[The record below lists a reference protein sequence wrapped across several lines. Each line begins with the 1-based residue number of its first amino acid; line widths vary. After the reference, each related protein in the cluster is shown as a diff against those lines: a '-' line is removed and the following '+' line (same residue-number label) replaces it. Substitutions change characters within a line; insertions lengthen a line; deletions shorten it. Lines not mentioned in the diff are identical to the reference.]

1 VTTFIRSVQAEFVKL
16 LTTRMWWIIALVLF
30 GYVGLLAGGLS
41 ALFAG
46 IQSGAISPSAS
57 GGGGGGA
64 ASIGSIPPL
73 IYSFASSVGY
83 VFPVLLGALATTGE
97 FRHQTLTPTFLT
109 TPRRAGV
116 LGAKTVTLLVAG
128 AAYGVVALLAS
139 VGIGAVVIGAFGV
152 DPLLGES
159 ETWTLVGRTI
169 LAMAL
174 WAAVGVGLGALV
186 PNQVASI
193 VIVLAFTQFVEP
205 LLRLASSF
213 IDWTAEIAK
222 FLPGAASDALVG
234 ASIFTRTNPMATAS
248 ASLEWW
254 QGGLVLL
261 AYAALATIGGYFV
274 SWKRDV
280 T

>member
-1 VTTFIRSVQAEFVKL
+1 
-16 LTTRMWWIIALVLF
+16 
-30 GYVGLLAGGLS
+30 
-41 ALFAG
+41 
-46 IQSGAISPSAS
+46 
-57 GGGGGGA
+57 
-64 ASIGSIPPL
+64 
-73 IYSFASSVGY
+73 
-83 VFPVLLGALATTGE
+83 
-97 FRHQTLTPTFLT
+97 
-109 TPRRAGV
+109 
-116 LGAKTVTLLVAG
+116 AKTVTLLVAG

-152 DPLLGES
+152 DPLLGDS

>member
-1 VTTFIRSVQAEFVKL
+1 MTTFLRSIAAEFAKI
-16 LTTRMWWIIALVLF
+16 LTTRMWWILAFVLF
-30 GYVGLLAGGLS
+30 GYIGMLAGGVA

-46 IQSGAISPSAS
+46 IESGAIDPSAA
-57 GGGGGGA
+57 GPGA
-64 ASIGSIPPL
+64 QPPPLGSLPPL

-97 FRHQTLTPTFLT
+97 FRHQTLTPTFLA

-116 LGAKTVTLLVAG
+116 LGAKSLTLFVVGAG
-128 AAYGVVALLAS
+128 FGAVALLAS
-139 VGIGAVVIGAFGV
+139 VGIGALVINAFGI
-152 DPLLGES
+152 DPLLGDVQ
-159 ETWTLVGRTI
+159 TWTLVGRTI
-169 LAMAL
+169 LGMGL
-174 WAAVGVGLGALV
+174 WAIVGVGLGGLV
-186 PNQVASI
+186 PSQVASI

-213 IDWTAEIAK
+213 VDWTAQIAQ

-234 ASIFTRTNPMATAS
+234 ASIFSATSPATL
-248 ASLEWW
+248 APLALEWW

-261 AYAALATIGGYFV
+261 GYAIVVTVGGYF
-274 SWKRDV
+274 SNWQRDV

>member
-1 VTTFIRSVQAEFVKL
+1 MTTFARAVEAEFAKL
-16 LTTRMWWIIALVLF
+16 LTTRMWWILALVLF
-30 GYVGLLAGGLS
+30 GYIGMLAGGLA

-46 IQSGAISPSAS
+46 IQSGAIDPSA
-57 GGGGGGA
+57 GGTGGQGA
-64 ASIGSIPPL
+64 PPLGSVPPL

-97 FRHQTLTPTFLT
+97 FRHQTLTPTFLA

-116 LGAKTVTLLVAG
+116 LGAKTVTLFVVGAG
-128 AAYGVVALLAS
+128 LGVVALLAS
-139 VGIGAVVIGAFGV
+139 VGIGALVMNAFGV
-152 DPLLGES
+152 DPLLTDPD
-159 ETWTLVGRTI
+159 TWTLVGRTV
-169 LAMAL
+169 LTMGL
-174 WAAVGVGLGALV
+174 WATIGVGLGALV
-186 PNQVASI
+186 PSQVASI

-213 IDWTAEIAK
+213 LDWTAQIAQ

-234 ASIFTRTNPMATAS
+234 ASIFTGLGQSGAAVV
-248 ASLEWW
+248 ALDWW

-261 AYAALATIGGYFV
+261 AYAVAATIGGYFI

>member
-1 VTTFIRSVQAEFVKL
+1 VITFIRSVRAEFAKL
-16 LTTRMWWIIALVLF
+16 LTTRMWWVIALVLF
-30 GYVGLLAGGLS
+30 GYVGMLAGGLS

-46 IQSGAISPSAS
+46 IQSGAISPSAAA
-57 GGGGGGA
+57 GGGA
-64 ASIGSIPPL
+64 AAIGSIPPL

-97 FRHQTLTPTFLT
+97 FRHQTLTPTFLA

-116 LGAKTVTLLVAG
+116 LGAKTVTLFVAG
-128 AAYGVVALLAS
+128 AAFGVIALLAS
-139 VGIGAVVIGAFGV
+139 VGIGALVIGAFGV
-152 DPLLGES
+152 DPLLGDS
-159 ETWTLVGRTI
+159 NTWTLVGRTI

-174 WAAVGVGLGALV
+174 WATVGVGLGALV
-186 PNQVASI
+186 PSQVASI

-234 ASIFTRTNPMATAS
+234 ASIFTQTNPLAPA
-248 ASLEWW
+248 AAALNWW

-261 AYAALATIGGYFV
+261 AYAAAVTIGGYFV